1 MKTKEQL
8 LQEFPEFKPLVFH
21 CGMDDIIVPEFTYYD
36 RLELEE
42 MYLDKINSENMQ
54 LQLFI

>member
-1 MKTKEQL
+1 MTKAQL
-8 LQEFPEFKPLVFH
+8 LQHFPDHKPLVFH

-42 MYLDKINSENMQ
+42 KLVNQYNSENTQMV
-54 LQLFI
+54 LFL